1 VVDAP
6 VVDAPVN
13 RRAIGR
19 ASLVLALY
27 IVVAWFVYDAA
38 GWFRRALALPALFET
53 LLRGGLW
60 VGGPVAALLAWHYPS
75 LGTEGGGTADRSEG
89 TTTESSEG

>member
-1 VVDAP
+1 MGDAP
-6 VVDAPVN
+6 VVDAPVADYSVN

-53 LLRGGLW
+53 MLLGGLW
-60 VGGPVAALLAWHYPS
+60 VGGPVSALLAWHYPS
-75 LGTEGGGTADRSEG
+75 LGTEGRGTDDRTG
-89 TTTESSEG
+89 QD